1 MIPEVR
7 GRTAYVSVQEIGVG
21 EALNAPILIHPLRR
35 QEPPVLDGSH
45 CRALVL
51 VCNTPLEA
59 GTVGGIG
66 W

>member
-1 MIPEVR
+1 M
-7 GRTAYVSVQEIGVG
+7 SVQEIGVG
-21 EALNAPILIHPLRR
+21 EALNAPILIRPLRR

-51 VCNTPLEA
+51 VCNTLLEA